1 MSISAAV
8 VVVVVVVAA
17 RRPTWKFFSD
27 SLHEDEELDEVDDD
41 AEDGEAG

>member
-1 MSISAAV
+1 MSVSV
-8 VVVVVVVAA
+8 VVVVASAA

-27 SLHEDEELDEVDDD
+27 SLHEEEDSELDEVDED